1 MTAAKPLRMTSSKT
15 GLGERFAGRR
25 LVAVSLRGMRN
36 AVLDEAA
43 ARNRVPS
50 RKKKTRSR

>member
-1 MTAAKPLRMTSSKT
+1 MTSPRT
-15 GLGERFAGRR
+15 GQGERFAWRR
-25 LVAVSLRGMRN
+25 SAAVSLRDMRN